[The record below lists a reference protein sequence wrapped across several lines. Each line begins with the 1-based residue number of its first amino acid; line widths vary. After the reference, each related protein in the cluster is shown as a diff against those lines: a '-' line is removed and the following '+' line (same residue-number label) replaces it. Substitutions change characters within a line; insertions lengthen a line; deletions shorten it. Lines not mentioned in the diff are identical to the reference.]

1 MNWYKNLKLGVRLNL
16 VVSILATLII
26 TSLGVLTFYVQ
37 KGRALEDVEERMDQQ
52 VAALAELVD
61 QQIRGKQEFIN
72 SAAKSAQYIFEKYGD
87 LNIAGTTIS
96 FNATNQINGEASRI
110 TVNEWLLGRT
120 PIHNSY
126 EIVDK
131 IKEVV
136 GASVTIF
143 QRIPQ
148 GFLRISTNVLNASGE
163 RAVGT
168 YIPSDSPVVKAI
180 LSGQNYQGRA
190 FVVSDYYLTS
200 YQPIYNR
207 GEVVGMLYVGIP
219 EKNLK
224 ELKEYFGTQK
234 YYDDGYPFIFDKMG
248 TMIIHPTLEGQKVDN
263 TQFFKRVI
271 GLNLE
276 HGSFTYKWPEDAT
289 GKDKKM
295 YFKYIPS
302 IESYVCA
309 SLYIDKILQY
319 VYQIKIMIIV
329 GVLLAI
335 VIFVVIIQ
343 FFSKS
348 ITNPIYQSVRF
359 ANAIAKGDLTAS
371 INIDRKDEIGEL
383 VLSLNIMV
391 DNVRKVVEEVNNGSV
406 AIASASGQLS
416 SGSQQL
422 SQTAN
427 YMASSV
433 EEISSSMEEMASNIQ
448 QNRDNSNQTEKIAM
462 NVSNDMDLVQS
473 ASSNSFAAIHKIA
486 EKINIISDIAFQTN
500 ILALN
505 AAVEAARAGEHGRG
519 FAVVASEVRKLA
531 ERSKIAADEITHLSK
546 ESIDVT
552 KKAAELISKIIPE
565 VKRTAGL
572 VQEIS
577 SSSIEQASGTE
588 QVNNAVQQLND
599 MSQQTA
605 SSSEEL
611 ASNAEEL
618 NSQAEQLKEV
628 IGFFKV

>member
-26 TSLGVLTFYVQ
+26 TSLGIATFYVQ

-52 VAALAELVD
+52 VASLGELVS
-61 QQIRGKQEFIN
+61 QQIREKQAFIN
-72 SAAKSAQYIFEKYGD
+72 SAAKSARYIFDNYGD
-87 LNIAGTTIS
+87 LNITGAPVA
-96 FNATNQINGEASRI
+96 FNATNQITSEASRV
-110 TVNEWLLGRT
+110 TVNEWFLGRT

-148 GFLRISTNVLNASGE
+148 GFLRVSTNVLNASGE

-168 YIPSDSPVVKAI
+168 YVPSDSPVAKAI
-180 LSGQNYQGRA
+180 QNGQNFEGRA
-190 FVVSDYYLTS
+190 LVVNDYYLTS
-200 YQPIYNR
+200 YQPIYNH
-207 GEVVGMLYVGIP
+207 GEVVGMLYVGVP

-234 YYDDGYPFIFDKMG
+234 YYDDGYPFIFDKTG
-248 TMIIHPTLEGQKVDN
+248 TMIIHPTLEGQKADN

-271 GLNLE
+271 GLNKE

-289 GKDKKM
+289 GKDKKL

-309 SLYIDKILQY
+309 SIYVDKILQY
-319 VYQIKIMIIV
+319 VYQIKIMIFV

-335 VIFVVIIQ
+335 VIFIVIIQ

-359 ANAIAKGDLTAS
+359 ANAIAKGDLTAN

-383 VLSLNIMV
+383 VSSLNIMV

-462 NVSNDMDLVQS
+462 NVSNDMDMVQS

-531 ERSKIAADEITHLSK
+531 ERSKVAADEITHLSK

-618 NSQAEQLKEV
+618 NSQVEQLKEV

>member
-1 MNWYKNLKLGVRLNL
+1 MNWYENLKLGVRLNL
-16 VVSILATLII
+16 VVSVLATIII
-26 TSLGVLTFYVQ
+26 TALGTVTFYVQ
-37 KGRALEDVEERMDQQ
+37 KDRTLKDVEERMDQQ
-52 VAALAELVD
+52 VAALAELVS
-61 QQIRGKQEFIN
+61 QQIREKQEFIN
-72 SAAKSAQYIFEKYGD
+72 SAAKSARYIFDNYGV
-87 LNIAGTTIS
+87 LNANGSLIVID
-96 FNATNQINGEASRI
+96 ATDQVSGVTSKVSI
-110 TVNEWLLGRT
+110 NEWNAGRT
-120 PIHNSY
+120 LIHKNF
-126 EIVDK
+126 EIVDR
-131 IKEVV
+131 IKDVV

-148 GFLRISTNVLNASGE
+148 GFLRVSTNVLNASGE

-168 YIPSDSPVVKAI
+168 YIPSDSPVVNAI

-190 FVVSDYYLTS
+190 FVVNDFYLTS

-234 YYDDGYPFIFDKMG
+234 YYDDGYPFIFDKKG

-263 TQFFKRVI
+263 TQFFKRVV

-276 HGSFTYKWPEDAT
+276 HGSFTYKWPEDAS

-309 SLYIDKILQY
+309 SLNVDKILRY
-319 VYQIKIMIIV
+319 VYQIKMMIFV

-335 VIFVVIIQ
+335 VIFVIIIQ

-348 ITNPIYQSVRF
+348 ITNPISQSVRF
-359 ANAIAKGDLTAS
+359 ANSIAKGDLTAS
-371 INIDRKDEIGEL
+371 INIHRKDEIGEL
-383 VLSLNIMV
+383 VLSLNTMV
-391 DNVRKVVEEVNNGSV
+391 DNVRKVVEDVNSGSV

-462 NVSNDMDLVQS
+462 NVSNDMDMVQS
-473 ASSNSFAAIHKIA
+473 ASSNSFEAIHKIA

-519 FAVVASEVRKLA
+519 FAVVATEVRKLA
-531 ERSKIAADEITHLSK
+531 ERSKVAADEITHLSK

-552 KKAAELISKIIPE
+552 QKAAELILKIIPE

-577 SSSIEQASGTE
+577 SSSIEQTSGTE

-599 MSQQTA
+599 LSQQTA

-628 IGFFKV
+628 ISFFKV

>member
-16 VVSILATLII
+16 VVSVLATII
-26 TSLGVLTFYVQ
+26 IAALGTLTFYVQ
-37 KGRALEDVEERMDQQ
+37 KDRALKDVEDRMDQQ
-52 VAALAELVD
+52 VAALAELVS
-61 QQIRGKQEFIN
+61 QQIREKQDFIN
-72 SAAKSAQYIFEKYGD
+72 SAAKSARYIFDSYGD
-87 LNIAGTTIS
+87 LNTAGASIA
-96 FNATNQINGEASRI
+96 FNATNQISGETSKI
-110 TVNEWLLGRT
+110 NVNEWFIGRT

-131 IKEVV
+131 IKDVV

-148 GFLRISTNVLNASGE
+148 GFIRISTNVLNASGE

-168 YIPSDSPVVKAI
+168 YIPLDSPVAKAVQN
-180 LSGQNYQGRA
+180 GQNYQGRA
-190 FVVSDYYLTS
+190 FVVNDYYLTS
-200 YQPIYNR
+200 YQPIYNHS
-207 GEVVGMLYVGIP
+207 EVVGILYVGIP
-219 EKNLK
+219 EKNLN
-224 ELKEYFGTQK
+224 ELKVYFGTQK
-234 YYDDGYPFIFDKMG
+234 YYVDGYPFVFDKTG
-248 TMIIHPTLEGQKVDN
+248 SMIIHPNIEGQKIDN
-263 TQFFKRVI
+263 TQFFKRII
-271 GLNLE
+271 GNTLD
-276 HGSFTYKWPEDAT
+276 HGSFTYKWPENTT
-289 GKDKKM
+289 GIDKKL
-295 YFKYIPS
+295 YFRYIPS

-309 SLYIDKILQY
+309 SLNVDKILRY
-319 VYQIKIMIIV
+319 VNQIKMMIFV

-335 VIFVVIIQ
+335 VIFVIIIR

-348 ITNPIYQSVRF
+348 ITNPISQSVRF
-359 ANAIAKGDLTAS
+359 ANSIAKGDLTAN
-371 INIDRKDEIGEL
+371 INIERKDEIGEL
-383 VLSLNIMV
+383 ISSLNTMV

-422 SQTAN
+422 SQNAN

-433 EEISSSMEEMASNIQ
+433 EEISSSMEEMSSNIQ

-473 ASSNSFAAIHKIA
+473 ASSNSFKAIHKIA

-519 FAVVASEVRKLA
+519 FAVVAAEVRKLA
-531 ERSKIAADEITHLSK
+531 ERSKVAADEITHLSK

-552 KKAAELISKIIPE
+552 QKAAELILKIIPE

-577 SSSIEQASGTE
+577 SSSIEQTSGTE

-599 MSQQTA
+599 LSQQTA